1 MAQNQMQGLF
11 TGPGVND
18 VYARQRQER
27 DQKVRQA
34 MADSAGA
41 GGNFYA
47 NLQAKANEQMSQAF
61 QGGVRGL
68 LQGTDLA
75 PAEDPRLAAARKR
88 ETDKTEI
95 MGILGGYSDPNSPG
109 GAEITEE
116 EMKMGFSELM
126 NRGYTSEAQQFLT
139 MAQSMRTSA
148 NQTLTAEAAKQKA
161 INAGKGGS
169 NKLKFEGENVK
180 TVDGGIWT
188 VAKAEDGSLVPKKIG
203 GTGGDKYIAQGA
215 QIMKNGQTAPEQVD
229 QEYNL
234 ESARVWARDKGLMRK
249 AVTTQG
255 KSLTLAKRALELL
268 KTIPKTGGMTK
279 INDAITDFLGSTP
292 ADRGEF
298 ASATGEIL
306 INKIGE
312 FGSNPTEG
320 ERAFLQGISA
330 GLGRGKKVNE
340 AILKQL
346 IKMYGASTGRASRYL
361 NMSFREVN
369 KAKSNE
375 AKEMSEEAAKVLAEW
390 DAEKPKSA
398 KEAPVAT
405 PKPNEADLKIGD
417 VMTPPNGIPHKWNG
431 SGWDP
436 V

>member
-1 MAQNQMQGLF
+1 MATNNYQNLFQGASMQDVGQQMG
-11 TGPGVND
+11 
-18 VYARQRQER
+18 QER
-27 DQKVRQA
+27 EARIRQA
-34 MADSAGA
+34 MADNLRS
-41 GGNFYA
+41 GGNYYSS
-47 NLQAKANEQMSQAF
+47 LIAKANAQQAEGF
-61 QGGVRGL
+61 RGIASAL
-68 LQGTDLA
+68 GQKTGILN
-75 PAEDPRLAAARKR
+75 EDPRLAAARKR
-88 ETDKTEI
+88 ETDKNEI

-126 NRGYTSEAQQFLT
+126 NRGYTAEAQQFLT

-148 NQTLTAEAAKQKA
+148 NQTLTAEAARLKA
-161 INAGKGGS
+161 INAGLPDGLELS
-169 NKLKFEGENVK
+169 REGENIK
-180 TVDGGIWT
+180 TVDGGIWAVDKST
-188 VAKAEDGSLVPKKIG
+188 RGKLIYNKIG
-203 GTGGDKYIAQGA
+203 GGGGNTFIAEGA
-215 QIMKNGQTAPEQVD
+215 QILKDGLTPLELTE
-229 QEYNL
+229 QEYKL
-234 ESARVWARDKGLMRK
+234 ESARVWAKEKGKMRE
-249 AVTTQG
+249 AVTSQG

-279 INDAITDFLGSTP
+279 INDAITDFLGTTP

-361 NMSFREVN
+361 NMSFSEVN

-375 AKEMSEEAAKVLAEW
+375 AKKMSDEAAKVLAEW
-390 DAEKPKSA
+390 NKEEVTKDAPK
-398 KEAPVAT
+398 T
-405 PKPNEADLKIGD
+405 TTKPNEADLKIGD
-417 VMTPPNGIPHKWNG
+417 VRTPPNGIPHKWNG
-431 SGWDP
+431 TGWDP